1 MSFSGLQVDR
11 LAYRRDGVTLL
22 SPVTLELASRG
33 ITVIVGA
40 NGAGK
45 SLFLQLLHGLLTP
58 AEGKVRWSG
67 MSVEATRARRGY
79 VFQKCPV
86 MRRSVRDNVAF
97 PLLAARVPRAERA
110 AKIEEALEMA
120 RLSGKPDVPAAALS
134 GGEQQR
140 MALAR
145 ALVTDPDVVL
155 MDEPSASLDPAST
168 RALEAIVR
176 EVSARGVKVLIAT
189 HDLGQAKRLAEDVLV
204 FHSGS
209 LVEFSP
215 AGRFFTAPVSRE
227 ARDYV
232 AGVL

>member
-1 MSFSGLQVDR
+1 MSFSKLEVRSVGYLRDR
-11 LAYRRDGVTLL
+11 VTLL
-22 SPVTLELASRG
+22 SPVSLDLSSPG
-33 ITVIVGA
+33 ITVIVGP

-58 AEGKVRWSG
+58 TGGTIRWSG
-67 MSVEATRARRGY
+67 QSVEATRARRGY
-79 VFQKCPV
+79 LFQKCPV

-97 PLLAARVPRAERA
+97 PLLVAGTPRAGRA
-110 AKIEEALEMA
+110 GKVAAALEMA

-168 RALEAIVR
+168 RALEGIMR
-176 EVSARGVKVLIAT
+176 EVSQRGVKVLMAT
-189 HDLGQAKRLAEDVLV
+189 HDLGQARRLAEDVLV
-204 FHSGS
+204 FHDGA
-209 LVEFSP
+209 LVEYSP
-215 AGRFFTAPVSRE
+215 AARFFDTPASPE